1 LSAFAPI
8 SDPRLVVAVMIDEPT
23 AGGTTAATSPAPV
36 FSQVIAGGALRT
48 LGIPP
53 DAPIQVAD
61 AAAPERASC
70 EHAAP
75 NSLIVWKRSASCR
88 PASPT
93 TAARSGRAISSSPI
107 RATWPMA
114 GRYIADALARGAVAV
129 LLATGRRFRFCQN
142 IGLTVANLPVEALRP
157 LAGPLA
163 HMVYAATRAENLSL
177 IAITGTNG
185 KTTISQ
191 CLARAYPKPCAIIGT
206 LGAGFPDALVETGFT
221 TPEATTLMRY
231 LAEFRAK
238 HAAACA
244 LEASSIGIEEGRMN
258 GARVD
263 VAVFTNFTRDHLDYH
278 GSMEAYADAKEKL
291 FHWPRLRTAIINL
304 DDEFGLKLMRD
315 TSAMRVLGYAIGE
328 GRRDFPALVRAEK
341 SGSIR
346 RPASRSPLV
355 LPNGRVH
362 RRNGAGRPLQ
372 HLQPAGRRRRAAR
385 CRPAGRRGRAARLA
399 DLTPPPGRMERVGG
413 NGEPLV
419 VVDYAHTPDA
429 LENALTAL
437 RADVATTRGGSAL
450 CVVFGCGG
458 DRDKGKR
465 PQMGRIAERL
475 ADRVL
480 ITSDNPRSEVPQA
493 IVDEILAGMIHAEVE
508 IDRAAAIRRAS
519 PKPASNDVILLA
531 GKGHEPYQDMGGV
544 RLPFSDV
551 EQAQAALAL
560 RRNQPGGSMH
570 ELAALANRPGR
581 RVAA

>member
-1 LSAFAPI
+1 VST
-8 SDPRLVVAVMIDEPT
+8 PRELLDRLEALGVVPT
-23 AGGTTAATSPAPV
+23 G
-36 FSQVIAGGALRT
+36 
-48 LGIPP
+48 
-53 DAPIQVAD
+53 VAD
-61 AAAPERASC
+61 DSRQ
-70 EHAAP
+70 
-75 NSLIVWKRSASCR
+75 VR
-88 PASPT
+88 PGDLFLACPGDL
-93 TAARSGRAISSSPI
+93 ADGR
-107 RATWPMA
+107 
-114 GRYIADALARGAVAV
+114 RYIADAVQRGAVAV
-129 LLATGRRFRFCQN
+129 FWQPGGDFDFGQN
-142 IGLTVANLPVEALRP
+142 FGPTVALPVHALRS

-163 HMVYAATRAENLSL
+163 HMVYGHPSENLSL

-328 GRRDFPALVRAEK
+328 GRRDFPALVRAENLADT
-341 SGSIR
+341 
-346 RPASRSPLV
+346 PAGQSFTLV
-355 LPNGRVH
+355 LPNGRATVDTALVGRYNISNLLAVAAVLH
-362 RRNGAGRPLQ
+362 DAGLPAAEVARRV
-372 HLQPAGRRRRAAR
+372 
-385 CRPAGRRGRAARLA
+385 A

-429 LENALTAL
+429 LENALQAL
-437 RADVATTRGGSAL
+437 RDVATTRNGRL

-480 ITSDNPRSEVPQA
+480 VTSDNPRSEQPQA
-493 IVDEILAGMIHAEVE
+493 IVNEILAGMTHAEVE
-508 IDRAAAIRRAS
+508 IDRAAAIRRAV
-519 PKPASNDVILLA
+519 AEAGENDVILLA

-551 EQAQAALAL
+551 EQARAALAL
-560 RRNQPGGSMH
+560 RRNPQ
-570 ELAALANRPGR
+570 EDAA
-581 RVAA
+581 

>member
-1 LSAFAPI
+1 MSA
-8 SDPRLVVAVMIDEPT
+8 PRELLDRLEAMGVVPT
-23 AGGTTAATSPAPV
+23 G
-36 FSQVIAGGALRT
+36 
-48 LGIPP
+48 
-53 DAPIQVAD
+53 VAD
-61 AAAPERASC
+61 DSRQ
-70 EHAAP
+70 
-75 NSLIVWKRSASCR
+75 VR
-88 PASPT
+88 PGDLFLAYPGDL
-93 TAARSGRAISSSPI
+93 ADGR
-107 RATWPMA
+107 
-114 GRYIADALARGAVAV
+114 RYIADALARGAVAV
-129 LLATGRRFRFCQN
+129 FWQPGGDFDFGQN
-142 IGLTVANLPVEALRP
+142 FGPTVALPVHALRP

-163 HMVYAATRAENLSL
+163 HMVYGHPSENLSL

-304 DDEFGLKLMRD
+304 DDEFGLKLMRE

-328 GRRDFPALVRAEK
+328 ARRDFPALVRAENLVDTP
-341 SGSIR
+341 SGQSF
-346 RPASRSPLV
+346 SLV
-355 LPNGRVH
+355 LPNGRVTVETGLVGRYNISNLLAGAAVLH
-362 RRNGAGRPLQ
+362 DAGLPAAEVARRVAE
-372 HLQPAGRRRRAAR
+372 
-385 CRPAGRRGRAARLA
+385 
-399 DLTPPPGRMERVGG
+399 LTPPPGRMERVGG

-419 VVDYAHTPDA
+419 VIDYAHTPDA
-429 LENALTAL
+429 LENALQAL
-437 RADVATTRGGSAL
+437 RDVATPRGGRL

-465 PQMGRIAERL
+465 PQMGQIAERL

-480 ITSDNPRSEVPQA
+480 VTSDNPRSESPQA
-493 IVDEILAGMIHAEVE
+493 IIDEILAGMTHAEVE
-508 IDRAAAIRRAS
+508 ADRATAIRRAVVE
-519 PKPASNDVILLA
+519 AGENDVILLA
-531 GKGHEPYQDMGGV
+531 GKGHEPYQDLGSV

-560 RRNQPGGSMH
+560 RRNQQ
-570 ELAALANRPGR
+570 EEAA
-581 RVAA
+581 

>member
-1 LSAFAPI
+1 MSA
-8 SDPRLVVAVMIDEPT
+8 PRELLDRLEAMGVVPT
-23 AGGTTAATSPAPV
+23 G
-36 FSQVIAGGALRT
+36 
-48 LGIPP
+48 
-53 DAPIQVAD
+53 VAD
-61 AAAPERASC
+61 DSRQ
-70 EHAAP
+70 
-75 NSLIVWKRSASCR
+75 VR
-88 PASPT
+88 PGDLFLAYPGDL
-93 TAARSGRAISSSPI
+93 ADGR
-107 RATWPMA
+107 
-114 GRYIADALARGAVAV
+114 RYIADALARGAVAV
-129 LLATGRRFRFCQN
+129 FWQPGGDFDFGQN
-142 IGLTVANLPVEALRP
+142 FGPTVALPVHALRP

-163 HMVYAATRAENLSL
+163 HMVYGHPSENLSL

-304 DDEFGLKLMRD
+304 DDEFGLKLMRE

-328 GRRDFPALVRAEK
+328 ARRDFPALVRAENLVDTP
-341 SGSIR
+341 SGQSF
-346 RPASRSPLV
+346 SLV
-355 LPNGRVH
+355 LPNGRVTVETGLVGRYNISNLLAVAAVLH
-362 RRNGAGRPLQ
+362 DAGLPAAEVARRVAE
-372 HLQPAGRRRRAAR
+372 
-385 CRPAGRRGRAARLA
+385 
-399 DLTPPPGRMERVGG
+399 LTPPPGRMERVGG

-419 VVDYAHTPDA
+419 VIDYAHTPDA
-429 LENALTAL
+429 LENALQAL
-437 RADVATTRGGSAL
+437 RDVATPRGGRL

-465 PQMGRIAERL
+465 PQMGQIAERL

-480 ITSDNPRSEVPQA
+480 VTSDNPRSESPQA
-493 IVDEILAGMIHAEVE
+493 IIDEILAGMTHAEVE
-508 IDRAAAIRRAS
+508 ADRATAIRRAVVE
-519 PKPASNDVILLA
+519 AGENDVILLA
-531 GKGHEPYQDMGGV
+531 GKGHEPYQDLGSV

-560 RRNQPGGSMH
+560 RRNQQ
-570 ELAALANRPGR
+570 EEAA
-581 RVAA
+581 